1 MYKKITRLSYQKAKN
16 RPTQFQRRKI
26 YSS

>member
-16 RPTQFQRRKI
+16 TQFQRRKI